1 MIRVIFNQKGGVGK
15 SSIAVNLAALSAEY
29 GFRTLLIDLDSQG
42 NSSQYLLGEGYSSV
56 ERTIT
61 GYFVQSLTFSI
72 MADPAVDFVSR
83 TSYPNLDLVAAD
95 AELAEIQ
102 QKLETKHKI
111 YKFRDFIES
120 LSDDYDM
127 VYIDTPP
134 AFNFYT
140 LSALIAADRCII
152 PFDCDDFSRRALYT
166 LMENVAETRSDHNP
180 GLQVEGI
187 VVNQFHS
194 NANFP
199 KKIVNELHEEALPV
213 LNTVLSSS
221 VKMRESHHA
230 AVPLISFA
238 PSHKLTQQFIALFEE
253 INADF
258 LEPVSSEE
266 EAG

>member
-42 NSSQYLLGEGYSSV
+42 NSSQYLLGEEFSSV

-72 MADPAVDFVSR
+72 MADPAVDYVSR
-83 TSYPNLDLVAAD
+83 TPYPNLDLVAAD

-111 YKFRDFIES
+111 YKLRDFIES

-152 PFDCDDFSRRALYT
+152 PFDCDDFSLLLKARFAYAAYREPDKYQNRPYCL
-166 LMENVAETRSDHNP
+166 
-180 GLQVEGI
+180 GI
-187 VVNQFHS
+187 VWGLLPFPFPHSMNWVVTDDYEFHFIEPQRQEIIS
-194 NANFP
+194 LDQCQQYRYINFMM
-199 KKIVNELHEEALPV
+199 V
-213 LNTVLSSS
+213 
-221 VKMRESHHA
+221 
-230 AVPLISFA
+230 
-238 PSHKLTQQFIALFEE
+238 
-253 INADF
+253 
-258 LEPVSSEE
+258 
-266 EAG
+266 